1 MINDDSLALLS
12 DDEGQFEEDEIKRE
26 PSVNSL
32 NKIVP
37 IPDAS
42 SFFIFAA
49 KNK

>member
-1 MINDDSLALLS
+1 MSERVS
-12 DDEGQFEEDEIKRE
+12 DDEGQFEEDDIKRE

-42 SFFIFAA
+42 AFFIFAA